1 MLSYLKCLFL
11 PLIFYT
17 AVLGNQTP
25 AFDDLISSKFHSST
39 KNSTALA
46 PLDGRSL
53 LKSWLSPRVLTCEDP
68 GYGLCPSNLGCCP
81 KDESCCESSFCV
93 KPGEICCQGFT
104 CEVGWNCCTYPYCY
118 PDGGKCCSDG
128 SYCTAGNICVNV
140 GGSIKC
146 CTDLTCSGHA
156 SGSLTI
162 STPSATAAP
171 TILPSSITNVPE
183 PSITLSPTPFYEYYY
198 YTITW
203 YYWSYYY
210 YYYTI
215 HLDLSTSTSSTQI
228 TTTTTISVYET
239 NSAAASSS
247 FKQFSATLSLP
258 TPTAATL
265 PTQTPPSSTT
275 QTEQTTDSHTEVS
288 VDTEFVKGT
297 GPAFYS
303 IFGTSST
310 ATSSVITGSSSS
322 STATSPP
329 AEATVS
335 GAAGMRMNGHFWSI
349 TGFTVSGACIIAL
362 WLL

>member
-1 MLSYLKCLFL
+1 MVFVL
-11 PLIFYT
+11 
-17 AVLGNQTP
+17 AVVPKTKV
-25 AFDDLISSKFHSST
+25 AVKVASASSLERVVAKVSHA
-39 KNSTALA
+39 K
-46 PLDGRSL
+46 LDGIAALIPIAIQMEVNAVQMEAIAL
-53 LKSWLSPRVLTCEDP
+53 L
-68 GYGLCPSNLGCCP
+68 
-81 KDESCCESSFCV
+81 
-93 KPGEICCQGFT
+93 EIS
-104 CEVGWNCCTYPYCY
+104 V
-118 PDGGKCCSDG
+118 
-128 SYCTAGNICVNV
+128 
-140 GGSIKC
+140 
-146 CTDLTCSGHA
+146 
-156 SGSLTI
+156 LTI
-162 STPSATAAP
+162 STPSATAAL

-265 PTQTPPSSTT
+265 PTQTSPSSTT

-288 VDTEFVKGT
+288 VDTEFVRGT